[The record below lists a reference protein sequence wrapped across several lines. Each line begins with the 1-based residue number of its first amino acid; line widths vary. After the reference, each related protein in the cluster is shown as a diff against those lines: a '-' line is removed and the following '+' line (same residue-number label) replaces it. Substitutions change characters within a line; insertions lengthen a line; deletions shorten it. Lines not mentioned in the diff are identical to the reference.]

1 MKKGIFFA
9 IFCSLLLLG
18 FMGCNH
24 KSQQTEL
31 LSRDKLIDLLAD
43 IHIAESALRTN
54 SGGTPDQF
62 NARRNA
68 YFEWVMK
75 EHHTTYAQF
84 DYSIKHYLENSERF
98 SKMYDEVI
106 SRIKQ
111 KEMLNK
117 SVPAKA
123 KTPVK
128 TPKQKIDSIKK
139 ANQLNN
145 KSGVVVN

>member
-1 MKKGIFFA
+1 MKKGILFA

-18 FMGCNH
+18 FMGCH
-24 KSQQTEL
+24 KKSQQVEL
-31 LSRDKLIDLLAD
+31 LSRDSMIEILAD
-43 IHIAESALRTN
+43 VHIAESALRTN
-54 SGGTPDQF
+54 AGGTADQF

-75 EHHTTYAQF
+75 YHHTSYAQF
-84 DYSIKHYLENSERF
+84 DFSVKHYLENSDRF

-128 TPKQKIDSIKK
+128 PPIKTPKQKIDSIKK
-139 ANQLNN
+139 
-145 KSGVVVN
+145 VNHLKE